1 MAAKQFVT
9 FRIEGDLLGMD
20 VLRVREINRI
30 LDITPV
36 PRAPAY
42 VRGLVNLRGQIL
54 TVFDLGIRLGLPSR
68 EITDESHNVV
78 LKHHL
83 VGLLVDSI
91 GNIVQCDELEV
102 EQCPANA
109 GGIEEQ
115 FIEGVLKLEDELLVI
130 LHTGK
135 LLEYAGLKEGPAG
148 CKGENRCPGIS

>member
-1 MAAKQFVT
+1 VATKQFVT
-9 FRIEGDLLGMD
+9 FRIEGDLLGID

-36 PRAPAY
+36 PKAPAY
-42 VRGLVNLRGQIL
+42 VRGLVNLRGQTL
-54 TVFDLGIRLGLPSR
+54 TVFDLGIRLGLPPR
-68 EITDESHNVV
+68 EITEESHNVV
-78 LKHHL
+78 LKHHP

-91 GNIVQCDELEV
+91 GNIVQCDEPEV

-109 GGIEEQ
+109 GRIEEK

-135 LLEYAGLKEGPAG
+135 LLEYVGL
-148 CKGENRCPGIS
+148 

>member
-1 MAAKQFVT
+1 MATKQFVT

-36 PRAPAY
+36 PKAPAY
-42 VRGLVNLRGQIL
+42 VRGLVNLRGQTL
-54 TVFDLGIRLGLPSR
+54 TVFDLGIRLGLPPR
-68 EITDESHNVV
+68 AITEESHNVV
-78 LKHHL
+78 LKHHP
-83 VGLLVDSI
+83 VGFLVDSI
-91 GNIVQCDELEV
+91 GDIVQCDELEV

-109 GGIEEQ
+109 GNIEEK

-135 LLEYAGLKEGPAG
+135 LLEYAGL
-148 CKGENRCPGIS
+148 